1 LKIQVFTSKEKRSL
15 CDNTTSVHRK
25 KVTIMTNTSV
35 QTHNEY
41 AIAMQARIELAKK
54 KDASAS
60 NMKRLH
66 SMLVALSNEALVSLL
81 KQAKV
86 KASEFSKAIYASD
99 KVIKF
104 AQQAIAINS
113 SNLNEMTYAI
123 FKSAVAFHNNNLE
136 FTKQDA
142 CAAISKSIKIENE
155 AKNKALARRNNI
167 FTTETVAAQ
176 SQTSLSALKSLNI
189 LQDSVEKKNVYV
201 LNVNDLTK
209 KLCENFKIELVE
221 AKAEKSK
228 AKK

>member
-1 LKIQVFTSKEKRSL
+1 MSNVS
-15 CDNTTSVHRK
+15 TTNANNS
-25 KVTIMTNTSV
+25 
-35 QTHNEY
+35 NEY
-41 AIAMQARIELAKK
+41 AIAMQARIELAEKK
-54 KDASAS
+54 NASAS

-104 AQQAIAINS
+104 AQQAIAFDVNS
-113 SNLNEMTYAI
+113 LNEMTYAI

-142 CAAISKSIKIENE
+142 CAALSKDIEIKNE
-155 AKNKALARRNNI
+155 AKNKALTRRDNI
-167 FTTETVAAQ
+167 FSTQTVAAQ

-201 LNVNDLTK
+201 FQD
-209 KLCENFKIELVE
+209 
-221 AKAEKSK
+221 
-228 AKK
+228 